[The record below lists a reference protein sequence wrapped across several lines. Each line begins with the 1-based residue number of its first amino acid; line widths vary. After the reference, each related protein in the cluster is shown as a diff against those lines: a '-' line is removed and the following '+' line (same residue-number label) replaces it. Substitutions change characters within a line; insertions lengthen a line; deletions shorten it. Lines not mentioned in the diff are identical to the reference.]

1 MFPVRFVVFQFVQ
14 LQLRDG
20 FRQEVVFDLL
30 MSDVIAAGV
39 QYAAEQ
45 IAAYFRFGHPEP
57 PCGPDTDEDI
67 VYEVACRAVVDETF
81 RIIDQG
87 RDMQPV
93 EQVECRQFGKLCFRG
108 VCR

>member
-1 MFPVRFVVFQFVQ
+1 MRFVVFQFVQ
-14 LQLRDG
+14 LKLRDG

-39 QYAAEQ
+39 LYAAEQ
-45 IAAYFRFGHPEP
+45 ISEYFRFGHPEP
-57 PCGPDTDEDI
+57 PCVPDTDEDS
-67 VYEVACRAVVDETF
+67 VYEGACRAVVDETF

>member
-1 MFPVRFVVFQFVQ
+1 
-14 LQLRDG
+14 
-20 FRQEVVFDLL
+20 